1 MVVLCRSNLQER
13 MSEWG
18 QSLPKRDI
26 RVTSIYPSISDM
38 ILQLSK
44 RRKGPEATIGGA
56 ERLAPILG
64 ACKWHT
70 MSIKDL
76 GGPAPKYLPCSSTA
90 AGDHRNKSMM
100 RIPDFHEEME
110 RFQNHIPTWVGHNL
124 NRLRGDRAKWLRV
137 PTGVAL
143 IGGGVLGFLP
153 LPVVAVWMLPV
164 GLALLAHDIPT
175 MRRPMARLLHFTN
188 RRIEKRKN

>member
-1 MVVLCRSNLQER
+1 M
-13 MSEWG
+13 
-18 QSLPKRDI
+18 
-26 RVTSIYPSISDM
+26 T
-38 ILQLSK
+38 
-44 RRKGPEATIGGA
+44 
-56 ERLAPILG
+56 
-64 ACKWHT
+64 
-70 MSIKDL
+70 
-76 GGPAPKYLPCSSTA
+76 
-90 AGDHRNKSMM
+90 

-175 MRRPMARLLHFTN
+175 MSPILGDGHARRRSLSAIDPITTTLL
-188 RRIEKRKN
+188 RRRE